1 MGTIVDVGGHSPPDL
16 DVATTTDE
24 RDPVPPVAAINERA
38 LTGGIEQ
45 TQCVGVI
52 ANHHGDRVVV
62 KHLRK
67 QLKNFSVATS
77 RWAFLT
83 VGTYSLGN
91 LFVVYEIRRQV
102 WEQST
107 VSSRDKG

>member
-1 MGTIVDVGGHSPPDL
+1 MGTIVDVGGRSPPDL
-16 DVATTTDE
+16 HVATMDE
-24 RDPVPPVAAINERA
+24 RGPVPPVAAINERA

-45 TQCVGVI
+45 TQRVGVI
-52 ANHHGDRVVV
+52 AYHHGDRVVV

-67 QLKNFSVATS
+67 ELKIFSAATT

-102 WEQST
+102 
-107 VSSRDKG
+107 